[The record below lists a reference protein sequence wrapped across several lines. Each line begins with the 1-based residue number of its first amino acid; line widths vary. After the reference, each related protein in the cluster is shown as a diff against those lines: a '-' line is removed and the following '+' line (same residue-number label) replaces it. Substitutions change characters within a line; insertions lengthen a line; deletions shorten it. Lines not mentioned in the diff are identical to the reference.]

1 MAESVLLGLNG
12 EPNIY
17 ECAFVA
23 SDVSTHVWPSAT
35 NVPLHL
41 FRPDE

>member
-23 SDVSTHVWPSAT
+23 SEVSSRSITLIAIYHIQLSLT
-35 NVPLHL
+35 
-41 FRPDE
+41 